1 MKRNFNTIVIG
12 LGGMGSAA
20 AYHLAAR
27 GAEVLGLDQ
36 YGAVHDRGSSHG
48 GSRMIRQAYHEDP
61 HYVPLVLRAY
71 ELWRQ
76 LEQDTGTSLL
86 QITGGIYLGA
96 PDSGGA
102 TSVPPSP
109 STASLPSRMN
119 RSFETRSRR
128 GCRR

>member
-1 MKRNFNTIVIG
+1 
-12 LGGMGSAA
+12 MGSAS

-27 GAEVLGLDQ
+27 GAEVLGLDR

-86 QITGGIYLGA
+86 HVTGGIYLGA
-96 PDSGGA
+96 PNSDAVRGALLSAAMHNLANEFLPASEVRKALSGPAARCQRGR
-102 TSVPPSP
+102 SV
-109 STASLPSRMN
+109 
-119 RSFETRSRR
+119 
-128 GCRR
+128 